1 MFRNIFKGKERADV
15 KAYIGILVCVLAL
28 ALFFLLIGNVV
39 SKYVYKNNGQG
50 VALAHEFFFE
60 SDCLTEEGK
69 EFILSSGS
77 TSVDVSLRN
86 FPDELR
92 FATTDVAYVL
102 TVREKGSDEVLLQKT
117 GSLAANKKSEATE
130 SVPVQSGKTYEIVA
144 TGNGGFVRTLKATFR
159 VLPENAGIYKF
170 VDDYDEY
177 VLLTVWSENVTGNV
191 GITFP
196 SSLLPDNT
204 DDVMSDV
211 LDTDGRV
218 TDSDNFQKA
227 YSSHSYRFFKTDAEQ
242 LYSAESFGVSCGE
255 ADATVKRAER

>member
-1 MFRNIFKGKERADV
+1 MFKNIFKGKESGTV
-15 KAYIGILVCVLAL
+15 KAYIGILVCVLAI

-50 VALAHEFFFE
+50 VALAHEFYFD

-69 EFILSSGS
+69 EYILSSGCP
-77 TSVDVSLRN
+77 SVDVALRN

-92 FATTDVAYVL
+92 FATTEITYVL
-102 TVREKGSDEVLLQKT
+102 TVKEKGSDEVLMQKT
-117 GSLAANKKSEATE
+117 GSLAANKKSEAAE
-130 SVPVQSGKTYEIVA
+130 SIPVQSGKTYEVTA
-144 TGNGGFVRTLKATFR
+144 HGDGGFIRTLKATFK
-159 VLPENAGIYKF
+159 VLPENAGIYKY

-177 VLLTVWSENVTGNV
+177 VVLTVWSENITGNV

-196 SSLLPDNT
+196 ASLLPDNT
-204 DDVMSDV
+204 DDVMSGA
-211 LDTDGRV
+211 LYNDGKV

-242 LYSAESFGVSCGE
+242 LYTAESFGVSCGE
-255 ADATVKRAER
+255 ADVTAKRAER